1 MQGKRHGCSRPAAT
15 GGRAPIDRSAALPAT
30 LTLVALAGAGLT
42 GCVTSQVEQVR
53 QRAASIGDGESV
65 VILARRHHSGRE
77 TEASFTE
84 CIGEAL
90 ENGDTPVD
98 VHPEQ
103 AFMDSLFPWF
113 EPRTAP
119 LSADTLPALLG
130 EPVVAEKLAETGVRY
145 MVWVDGA
152 TEISEGA
159 GSMTCALSPGGGGCF
174 GFTWWDKDSSYE
186 ASVWDLAT
194 YEDVGKISAAAQG
207 TSYMPAVIVP
217 IPLIA
222 RTQATA
228 CKGLADQLKDF
239 LVVKQ

>member
-1 MQGKRHGCSRPAAT
+1 MPGKGRRCGAPGTLIEGARKKRLRDLSAVFALGVLGC
-15 GGRAPIDRSAALPAT
+15 
-30 LTLVALAGAGLT
+30 

-53 QRAASIGDGESV
+53 QGVTGIADGEAV
-65 VILARRHHSGRE
+65 VILARRHHSGH
-77 TEASFTE
+77 EAESSFTD
-84 CIGEAL
+84 CISAAL
-90 ENGDTPVD
+90 ENGDRPLD
-98 VHPEQ
+98 VRAEQ
-103 AFMDSLFPWF
+103 DFVDSLFPWF

-119 LSADTLPALLG
+119 LSADTLPRLLS

-159 GSMTCALSPGGGGCF
+159 GSMTCAVSPGGGGCF

-186 ASVWDLAT
+186 ASVWDLET

-228 CKGLADQLKDF
+228 CKGLADQLKEF

>member
-1 MQGKRHGCSRPAAT
+1 M
-15 GGRAPIDRSAALPAT
+15 
-30 LTLVALAGAGLT
+30 
-42 GCVTSQVEQVR
+42 TSQVEQVR
-53 QRAASIGDGESV
+53 QRAASIADGESV

-84 CIGEAL
+84 CIGAAL
-90 ENGDTPVD
+90 ENGEASVD

-119 LSADTLPALLG
+119 LSADTLPTLLS
-130 EPVVAEKLAETGVRY
+130 EPVIAEKLAQTGVRY

-159 GSMTCALSPGGGGCF
+159 GSMTCAVSPGGGGCF
-174 GFTWWDKDSSYE
+174 GFTWWDKNSAYE

-239 LVVKQ
+239 LVVEP